1 MNITVT
7 KVLRELEK
15 SYGWENMNIKN
26 EQEWFVKE
34 LIKDT
39 LKIVD
44 EQLRTHKNIS
54 INNKKK

>member
-26 EQEWFVKE
+26 DQEWFVKE

>member
-26 EQEWFVKE
+26 DQEWFVKE
-34 LIKDT
+34 LISDT
-39 LKIVD
+39 LKIVND
-44 EQLRTHKNIS
+44 NLIRHKNIS
-54 INNKKK
+54 IIK

>member
-26 EQEWFVKE
+26 DQEWFVKE

-39 LKIVD
+39 LKVVD